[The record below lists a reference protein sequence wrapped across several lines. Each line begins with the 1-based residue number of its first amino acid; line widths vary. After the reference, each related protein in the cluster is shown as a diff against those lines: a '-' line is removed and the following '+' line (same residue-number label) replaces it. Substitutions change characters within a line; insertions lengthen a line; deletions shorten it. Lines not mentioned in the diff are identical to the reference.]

1 MRRGK
6 RDDRIKID
14 RNTSTSIMKQ
24 GSRGNS
30 LYRLSLIRISSRALV
45 TTTLEEYTV
54 YSVCVSDV

>member
-6 RDDRIKID
+6 RGDRIKID
-14 RNTSTSIMKQ
+14 RNTLTSIMKQ